1 MPHLFSFCAHFL
13 VYMEN
18 FYYFCTPNHEFT
30 YKPYF
35 TMNTKNIKQL
45 INAVG
50 QGLYEKEEAI
60 RLAMLCAFAGENM
73 FMIGL
78 PGTAKSMISRRVSSA
93 FKQVN
98 YFEYLMN
105 EFSTPDEIFGSV
117 KLKGLEEGIYEKNT
131 EGYLPQ
137 ANVAFLD
144 EIWKSGPAILNTLLT
159 IINEK
164 KFHNGNH
171 VETVP
176 LHMLISASN
185 ELPKEKAGLEALYDR
200 FIVRLAVSPVKEN
213 NSFFQLCEGSAEN
226 VTVDP
231 KLQLTMDEVRAWQ
244 EEIDK
249 VTLPDHIKNVILDIR
264 KEMELQNSTDGR
276 DPKELFYVSDRRW
289 KKIIH
294 LLKTSAYVCGRS
306 EVDLM
311 DCQLISY
318 CIWNTDR
325 QRAEAKEIIR
335 KIAVENGYK
344 CKWNLKPIK
353 AEIDAFSK
361 AIDETFYTLREAI
374 TKKKIITK
382 EDYSGDVYC
391 NTSDSRYPWIK
402 KTSGYC
408 NTYYYSSEQD
418 LKSGTRRG
426 SVYVSEFSD
435 EDFTVWINHEKHEL
449 LTKDVT
455 IRKEAVVKNPDIFD
469 NPRAYKTTKAAFEKD
484 HKEVFN
490 HINSEIDNLKALKMQ
505 QKKPY
510 RQNLFAAPAFSAL
523 LLKQIDDMIAQLE
536 DQLVELNKQ
545 QARYDK

>member
-1 MPHLFSFCAHFL
+1 MFCL
-13 VYMEN
+13 
-18 FYYFCTPNHEFT
+18 YYN
-30 YKPYF
+30 
-35 TMNTKNIKQL
+35 TMNDKIKQL
-45 INAVG
+45 IETIS
-50 QGLYEKEEAI
+50 QGLYEKDEAI
-60 RLAMLCAFAGENM
+60 RLAMLCALAGENM

-117 KLKGLEEGIYEKNT
+117 KLEGLEEGIYEKNT

-200 FIVRLAVSPVKEN
+200 FIVRLAVAPVTDDKN
-213 NSFFQLCEGSAEN
+213 FFLLCEGSSED
-226 VTVDP
+226 VTIDP
-231 KLQLTMDEVRAWQ
+231 KLQLTIDEVRAWQ
-244 EEIDK
+244 KEINK
-249 VTLPDHIKNVILDIR
+249 VTLPGNIKNVILAIR
-264 KEMELQNSTDGR
+264 KEMERLNATAKR
-276 DPKELFYVSDRRW
+276 DAKEMFYVSDRRW

-318 CIWNTDR
+318 CIWNTDQ
-325 QRAEAKEIIR
+325 QRMEAKEMIR

-344 CKWNLKPIK
+344 CQWDLNPIK
-353 AEIDAFSK
+353 EEIAEFAK
-361 AIDETFYTLREAI
+361 AIDETFYTYKEDK
-374 TKKKIITK
+374 TKKEIISRKDPSDKLYYKTDNSKYQWVCPDVYERTYYGDIYHLFYQTQEDMKNGSNLKKVKVSNFSEEDLTMTIDSQTVKIQTK
-382 EDYSGDVYC
+382 EKVIEKGGLIKDPSVFDKPAVY
-391 NTSDSRYPWIK
+391 
-402 KTSGYC
+402 
-408 NTYYYSSEQD
+408 
-418 LKSGTRRG
+418 KS
-426 SVYVSEFSD
+426 
-435 EDFTVWINHEKHEL
+435 
-449 LTKDVT
+449 TK
-455 IRKEAVVKNPDIFD
+455 EN
-469 NPRAYKTTKAAFEKD
+469 FEKN
-484 HKEVFN
+484 HKEVFD
-490 HINSEIDNLKALKMQ
+490 HINSEIDNLKTLKQ
-505 QKKPY
+505 QQEKPY
-510 RQNLFAAPAFSAL
+510 RQNLFANPTFSDL
-523 LLKQIDDMIAQLE
+523 LLKQIDDMIVQLE
-536 DQLVELNKQ
+536 DQLVALNKQ
-545 QARYDK
+545 QARYAK